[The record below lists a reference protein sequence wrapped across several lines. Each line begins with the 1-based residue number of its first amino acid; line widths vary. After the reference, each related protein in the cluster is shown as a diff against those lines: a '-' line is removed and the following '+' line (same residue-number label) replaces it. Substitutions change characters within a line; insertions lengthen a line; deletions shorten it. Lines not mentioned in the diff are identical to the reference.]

1 MTHNDQINLQ
11 TTEGFFFIIVA
22 VARILA
28 FSSKRER
35 GAASQHCWRNSFF
48 EGYIRKP
55 AIFFLNAGG
64 GGEKKTLFKI
74 GNGLLF
80 EQMTLKCSFNVGG
93 CAAF

>member
-64 GGEKKTLFKI
+64 GGEKKNPLQNRKWIIIWTNDPKMQL
-74 GNGLLF
+74 
-80 EQMTLKCSFNVGG
+80 
-93 CAAF
+93 